1 MEQFTAKDAR
11 QLSNVLD
18 EQELN
23 QIIQDIKEKAK
34 SRHTQLCVYGSVRP
48 STIHELTHRG
58 FEVKTV
64 KLSEPI
70 SSNTFHVI
78 SW

>member
-18 EQELN
+18 DQELSK
-23 QIIQDIKEKAK
+23 IIGQIKEFAEQG
-34 SRHTQLCVYGSVRP
+34 HAQLPVHNLIKP
-48 STIHELTHRG
+48 LTILALAHRG

-70 SSNTFHVI
+70 SSNTFYVI

>member
-1 MEQFTAKDAR
+1 MEKFTAKDAR

-18 EQELN
+18 DQELSK
-23 QIIQDIKEKAK
+23 IIEQIKEFAEQG
-34 SRHTQLCVYGSVRP
+34 HAQLPVHNP
-48 STIHELTHRG
+48 IKPATIHELTHRG

>member
-18 EQELN
+18 EQELSK
-23 QIIQDIKEKAK
+23 IIEQIKEFAEQG
-34 SRHTQLCVYGSVRP
+34 HAQLPVHNP
-48 STIHELTHRG
+48 IKPATIFELRERG
-58 FEVKTV
+58 FEVTDV
-64 KLSEPI
+64 ELARPI
-70 SSNTFHVI
+70 SSTTFHVI